1 MMDSILNEIKQ
12 LYNRKNADYGDS
24 FDKTLDE
31 FGLVAS
37 ATRISDK
44 FNRFKSLMRCG
55 SSARVEDEKIEDT
68 LIDLASYAI
77 MTIKWIRQNGIFSN
91 DTKGTI

>member
-1 MMDSILNEIKQ
+1 MESILNEIKQ
-12 LYNRKNADYGDS
+12 LHNRKNADYGDS

-37 ATRISDK
+37 ATRMSDK
-44 FNRFKSLMRCG
+44 FNRFKSLIKNPAQV
-55 SSARVEDEKIEDT
+55 SDEKIEDT

-77 MTIKWIRQNGIFSN
+77 MTIKWMRQNGIFGN
-91 DTKGTI
+91 DTRGTI

>member
-1 MMDSILNEIKQ
+1 MDSILNEIRQ
-12 LYNRKNADYGDS
+12 LHNRKNADYGDS

-37 ATRISDK
+37 ATRMSDK
-44 FNRFKSLMRCG
+44 FNRFKSLIKNP
-55 SSARVEDEKIEDT
+55 AQVQDEKIEDT

-77 MTIKWIRQNGIFSN
+77 MTIKWIRQNGVFGN
-91 DTKGTI
+91 DTRGTI

>member
-1 MMDSILNEIKQ
+1 MESILNEIRQ
-12 LYNRKNADYGDS
+12 LHNRKNTDYGNS

-37 ATRISDK
+37 ATRMSDK
-44 FNRFKSLMRCG
+44 FNRFKSLIRCG

-77 MTIKWIRQNGIFSN
+77 MTIKWMRQNGVFGN
-91 DTKGTI
+91 DTRGTI

>member
-1 MMDSILNEIKQ
+1 MDAILNEIRQ
-12 LYNRKNADYGDS
+12 LHNRKNADYGDS

-31 FGLVAS
+31 VGLGAS
-37 ATRISDK
+37 ATRMSDK
-44 FNRFKSLMRCG
+44 FNRFKSLIRCG

-77 MTIKWIRQNGIFSN
+77 MTIKWMRQNGVFGN
-91 DTKGTI
+91 DTRGTI

>member
-1 MMDSILNEIKQ
+1 MESILNEIKQ

-37 ATRISDK
+37 ATRMSDK
-44 FNRFKSLMRCG
+44 FNRFKSLIKNPAQV
-55 SSARVEDEKIEDT
+55 SDEKIEDT
-68 LIDLASYAI
+68 LIDLASYAM
-77 MTIKWIRQNGIFSN
+77 MTIKWMRQNGVFGN
-91 DTKGTI
+91 DTRGTI

>member
-1 MMDSILNEIKQ
+1 MDAILNEIRQ

-37 ATRISDK
+37 ATRMSDK
-44 FNRFKSLMRCG
+44 FNRFKSLIKNP
-55 SSARVEDEKIEDT
+55 AQVQDEKIEDT

-77 MTIKWIRQNGIFSN
+77 MTIKWMRQNGI
-91 DTKGTI
+91 

>member
-1 MMDSILNEIKQ
+1 MDAILNEIKQ
-12 LYNRKNADYGDS
+12 LHNRKNADYGDS

-37 ATRISDK
+37 ATRMSDK
-44 FNRFKSLMRCG
+44 FNRFKSLMRCS

-77 MTIKWIRQNGIFSN
+77 MTIKWMRQNGI
-91 DTKGTI
+91 

>member
-1 MMDSILNEIKQ
+1 MDSILNEIKQ
-12 LYNRKNADYGDS
+12 LHNRKNADYGDS

-37 ATRISDK
+37 ATRMSDK
-44 FNRFKSLMRCG
+44 FNRFKSLIKNPAQV
-55 SSARVEDEKIEDT
+55 SDEKIEDT

-77 MTIKWIRQNGIFSN
+77 MTIKWMRRNGVFGN
-91 DTKGTI
+91 DTRGTI

>member
-1 MMDSILNEIKQ
+1 MESILNEIRQ

-37 ATRISDK
+37 ATRMSDK
-44 FNRFKSLMRCG
+44 FNRFKSLIQNPAQV
-55 SSARVEDEKIEDT
+55 SDEKIEDT
-68 LIDLASYAI
+68 LIDLASYAM
-77 MTIKWIRQNGIFSN
+77 MTIKWMRQNGVFGN
-91 DTKGTI
+91 DTRGTI

>member
-1 MMDSILNEIKQ
+1 MDAILNEIKQ
-12 LYNRKNADYGDS
+12 LHNRKNADYGDS

-37 ATRISDK
+37 ATRMSDK
-44 FNRFKSLMRCG
+44 FNRFKSLMRCS

-77 MTIKWIRQNGIFSN
+77 MTIKWMRQNGVFGN
-91 DTKGTI
+91 DTRGTI

>member
-1 MMDSILNEIKQ
+1 MDTILNEIRQ
-12 LYNRKNADYGDS
+12 LHNRKNADYGDS

-37 ATRISDK
+37 ATRMSDK
-44 FNRFKSLMRCG
+44 FNRFKSLIKN
-55 SSARVEDEKIEDT
+55 SAQVQDEKIEDT

-77 MTIKWIRQNGIFSN
+77 MTIKWMRQNGIFDN
-91 DTKGTI
+91 DTRGTV

>member
-1 MMDSILNEIKQ
+1 MDAILNEIRQ
-12 LYNRKNADYGDS
+12 LHNRKNADYGDS

-37 ATRISDK
+37 ATRMSDK
-44 FNRFKSLMRCG
+44 FNRFKSLIRCS

-77 MTIKWIRQNGIFSN
+77 MTIKWMRQNGI
-91 DTKGTI
+91 

>member
-1 MMDSILNEIKQ
+1 MESILNEIRQ
-12 LYNRKNADYGDS
+12 LYNRKNADYGES

-37 ATRISDK
+37 ATRMSDK
-44 FNRFKSLMRCG
+44 FNRFKSLIRCG

-77 MTIKWIRQNGIFSN
+77 MTIKWMRQNGVFGN
-91 DTKGTI
+91 DTRGTI

>member
-1 MMDSILNEIKQ
+1 MESILNEIRQ
-12 LYNRKNADYGDS
+12 LYNRKNADYGNS

-37 ATRISDK
+37 ATRMSDK
-44 FNRFKSLMRCG
+44 FNRFKSLIKNQNP
-55 SSARVEDEKIEDT
+55 VQVQDEKIEDT

-77 MTIKWIRQNGIFSN
+77 MTIKWMRQNGI
-91 DTKGTI
+91 

>member
-1 MMDSILNEIKQ
+1 MDAILNEIRQ
-12 LYNRKNADYGDS
+12 LHNRKNADYGDS

-37 ATRISDK
+37 ATRMSDK
-44 FNRFKSLMRCG
+44 FNRFKSLIKNP
-55 SSARVEDEKIEDT
+55 ARVEDEKIEDT

-77 MTIKWIRQNGIFSN
+77 MTIKWMRQNGI
-91 DTKGTI
+91 

>member
-1 MMDSILNEIKQ
+1 MESILNEIRQ
-12 LYNRKNADYGDS
+12 LYSRKNADYGNS

-37 ATRISDK
+37 ATRMSDK
-44 FNRFKSLMRCG
+44 FNRFKSLIKNP
-55 SSARVEDEKIEDT
+55 AQVPDEKIEDT

-77 MTIKWIRQNGIFSN
+77 MTIKWMRQNGVFGN
-91 DTKGTI
+91 DTRGTI

>member
-1 MMDSILNEIKQ
+1 MDAILNEIRQ

-37 ATRISDK
+37 ATRMSDK
-44 FNRFKSLMRCG
+44 FNRFKSLIRCG

-77 MTIKWIRQNGIFSN
+77 MTIKWMRQNGVFGN
-91 DTKGTI
+91 DTRGTI

>member
-1 MMDSILNEIKQ
+1 MDTILNEIRQ
-12 LYNRKNADYGDS
+12 LHNRKNADYGDS

-37 ATRISDK
+37 ATRMSDK
-44 FNRFKSLMRCG
+44 FNRFKSLIRCG

-77 MTIKWIRQNGIFSN
+77 MTIKWMRQNGVFGN
-91 DTKGTI
+91 DTRGTI

>member
-1 MMDSILNEIKQ
+1 MESILNEIRQ
-12 LYNRKNADYGDS
+12 LHNRKNADYGDS

-37 ATRISDK
+37 ATRMSDK
-44 FNRFKSLMRCG
+44 FNRFKSLIKNQNP
-55 SSARVEDEKIEDT
+55 VQVQDEKIEDT

-77 MTIKWIRQNGIFSN
+77 MTIKWMRQNGI
-91 DTKGTI
+91 

>member
-1 MMDSILNEIKQ
+1 MESILNEIRQ
-12 LYNRKNADYGDS
+12 LHNRKNADYGDS

-37 ATRISDK
+37 ATRMSDK
-44 FNRFKSLMRCG
+44 FNRFKSLIKNH
-55 SSARVEDEKIEDT
+55 AQVQDEKIEDT

-77 MTIKWIRQNGIFSN
+77 MTIKWMRQNGI
-91 DTKGTI
+91 

>member
-1 MMDSILNEIKQ
+1 MESILNEIRQ
-12 LYNRKNADYGDS
+12 LHNRKNADYGDS

-37 ATRISDK
+37 ATRMSDK
-44 FNRFKSLMRCG
+44 FNRFKSLIKNP
-55 SSARVEDEKIEDT
+55 AQVQDEKIEDT

-77 MTIKWIRQNGIFSN
+77 MTIKWMRRNGVFGN
-91 DTKGTI
+91 DTRGTI

>member
-1 MMDSILNEIKQ
+1 MDSILNEIRQ
-12 LYNRKNADYGDS
+12 LHNRKNADYGDS

-37 ATRISDK
+37 ATRMSDK
-44 FNRFKSLMRCG
+44 FNRFKSLIRCG
-55 SSARVEDEKIEDT
+55 STARVEDEKIEDT

-77 MTIKWIRQNGIFSN
+77 MTIKWMRQNGVFGN
-91 DTKGTI
+91 DTRGTI